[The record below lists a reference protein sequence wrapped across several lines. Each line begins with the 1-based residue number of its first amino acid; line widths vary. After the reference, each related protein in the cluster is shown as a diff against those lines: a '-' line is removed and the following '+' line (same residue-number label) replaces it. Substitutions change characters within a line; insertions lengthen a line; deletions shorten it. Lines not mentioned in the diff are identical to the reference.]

1 MSQTKLWT
9 YLDIV
14 HEKCTETIWAHVTC
28 SFVWTV
34 TNGRHDVHTLES
46 STNSIVDTT
55 GFTPVRLERD
65 PGERERMSSE
75 RTRRRKYRSLW
86 WRTNFFVRFLRIFP
100 LTRGRSFV
108 DVAAIVRTND
118 DLKRMPMQV
127 MTFFSVH
134 GRKIALDWSSARSR
148 FYSSR
153 RCDFVISRI
162 FSYKNKSTKIT
173 RLFFDIHSFS
183 LLLTG
188 TGTGTARTIVGWAT
202 STVSATLDKHK
213 SIKLLSGS
221 NSDRHLR
228 ILVEMI
234 RHRHRLV
241 CHNHRHGGIL
251 VDLAQMATMGEPYQ
265 LNTNG
270 ENVTTSAELRAN
282 FSSTSFRSFGS
293 FRPCWSFE
301 CCRNNLRW

>member
-1 MSQTKLWT
+1 MIFFRFGAATVWAISAANLRFCIRSISNSYAKDQPTSQTKLWT

-34 TNGRHDVHTLES
+34 TDGRHDVHTLES

-65 PGERERMSSE
+65 PRERDRTSSR

-108 DVAAIVRTND
+108 DVAAIMRTND

-127 MTFFSVH
+127 MTFFSVY

-153 RCDFVISRI
+153 RCDFVIIRI

-188 TGTGTARTIVGWAT
+188 TGTSTARTIVGWAT
-202 STVSATLDKHK
+202 TTVSGTLDKHK
-213 SIKLLSGS
+213 SIILLSGS
-221 NSDRHLR
+221 TPS
-228 ILVEMI
+228 
-234 RHRHRLV
+234 
-241 CHNHRHGGIL
+241 
-251 VDLAQMATMGEPYQ
+251 
-265 LNTNG
+265 
-270 ENVTTSAELRAN
+270 VTYEFWSRRSGTDVALFVITTGTAV
-282 FSSTSFRSFGS
+282 FSLTL
-293 FRPCWSFE
+293 
-301 CCRNNLRW
+301 LRWRRWASCIN